1 MSYDV
6 FIKIDGI
13 TGESKDAKH
22 QGEIEFVYKEQKPDG
37 TLGSGDKVAWD
48 IKTNKLS

>member
-13 TGESKDAKH
+13 IGESKDAKH
-22 QGEIEFVYKEQKPDG
+22 KGEIEFVYKEQKPDG
-37 TLGSGDKVAWD
+37 TLGNGEKVAWH
-48 IKTNKLS
+48 IKTNKVS

>member
-37 TLGSGDKVAWD
+37 KLGSGDKVAWD
-48 IKTNKLS
+48 IKTNKVS